1 MKYAIII
8 PEGAPDQP
16 MTELAGAT
24 PLAAAETPTLDYLAA
39 NGRCGT
45 VRLAPKRQPHTPAPL
60 LMTLLGYPAESYPVG
75 GGAMEALGRGLNVPD
90 SHSVFRCNLV
100 TVVDGVLVDPMAGS
114 LSAEE
119 AEALIDLLNG
129 QLAPSRTTFHLGGGH
144 RHLMICPEAVNVQTV
159 CPYTLTGRPARKG
172 RPKGPDADRLT
183 ELLDL
188 AAEALAGHAINQIRR
203 ELGESPITQ
212 IWPWDGG
219 PTAAAPS
226 FKRRF
231 KLSGVMVT
239 GEPMA
244 AGVARHIGWEV
255 IDIPQEDGY
264 TAAALVQAAEDTVT
278 ALEQLDVACVHVGGA
293 DVAALKGDSAGKIA
307 AIEAIDQHLVRPV
320 FEWLQ
325 ASGDEWRLLIAPTFA
340 THCGTRQRHVLDA
353 PFALAGAGVR
363 GVLRHPLTEANA
375 AAADLHVRRGDELM
389 EFVLTVR

>member
-1 MKYAIII
+1 
-8 PEGAPDQP
+8 
-16 MTELAGAT
+16 
-24 PLAAAETPTLDYLAA
+24 
-39 NGRCGT
+39 
-45 VRLAPKRQPHTPAPL
+45 
-60 LMTLLGYPAESYPVG
+60 
-75 GGAMEALGRGLNVPD
+75 MEALGRGLSVPD
-90 SHSVFRCNLV
+90 THSVFRCNLA
-100 TVVDGVLVDPMAGS
+100 TVVDGILVDPMAGK

-119 AEALIDLLNG
+119 AVALIDLLNG
-129 QLAPSRTTFHLGGGH
+129 QLAPSRTTFHLGSGH

-172 RPKGPDADRLT
+172 RPKGPDADRLAALL
-183 ELLDL
+183 EL
-188 AAEALAGHAINQIRR
+188 AGEALAGHAINQIRR

-231 KLSGVMVT
+231 SLSGGMVT

-264 TAAALVQAAEDTVT
+264 TAASLAQAAQGTVA
-278 ALEQLDVACVHVGGA
+278 ALEELDVVCVHVGGP

-307 AIEAIDQHLVRPV
+307 AIEAIDEHLVRPV

-325 ASGDEWRLLIAPTFA
+325 SSDDEWRMLIAPTFA
-340 THCGTRQRHVLDA
+340 THCGTRQRHGLDS
-353 PFALAGAGVR
+353 PFAMAGAGVR
-363 GVLRHPLTEANA
+363 GVLRQPLTEANA